1 MSVIISEYID
11 GHAYLSIYIS
21 SNVLFVNKRKHTLG
35 CPDTFEFRRQE
46 VGMLTQIYGCYPSPS
61 LEMNDIIPIDDL
73 DKSISIEVTDDDV
86 VNSFLYEISEK
97 GSLFQYLQLS
107 QVSSLVRSFILCS
120 MFYFAI

>member
-1 MSVIISEYID
+1 MLVY
-11 GHAYLSIYIS
+11 Y
-21 SNVLFVNKRKHTLG
+21 KRKHTLG
-35 CPDTFEFRRQE
+35 CPETFEFRREE

-107 QVSSLVRSFILCS
+107 QVSSLVCSFTCDQLSCCIDMHALTL
-120 MFYFAI
+120 

>member
-1 MSVIISEYID
+1 MLVY
-11 GHAYLSIYIS
+11 Y
-21 SNVLFVNKRKHTLG
+21 KRKHTLG
-35 CPDTFEFRRQE
+35 CPETFEFRREE

-107 QVSSLVRSFILCS
+107 QVSSLVCLFTCAQCFSLLYRHARSNIVT
-120 MFYFAI
+120 